1 MAGGL
6 QASEDLD
13 DDGDFNPEINTTPLV
28 DVMLVLLVIFIITV
42 PAIQHAVKI
51 DLPRATAQQ
60 DNKPPVAVDLALD
73 ETGHLHW
80 NDRDITDSELPALIA
95 EAAARQPVPELHLR
109 AQRNTPYEKLVQVMA
124 QAQNGGLEKIG
135 FVTQAVTP

>member
-6 QASEDLD
+6 LGGDELD
-13 DDGDFNPEINTTPLV
+13 EESFNPEINTTPLV

-51 DLPRATAQQ
+51 DLPKAATEQE
-60 DNKPPVAVDLALD
+60 NKPPAAVDLALD
-73 ETGHLHW
+73 NNGHLHW
-80 NDRDITDSELPALIA
+80 DDRDITNSELPALIA
-95 EAAARQPVPELHLR
+95 EAAVRQPMPELHLR
-109 AQRNTPYEKLVQVMA
+109 AERNTPYEKVVQVMA
-124 QAQNGGLEKIG
+124 AAQSGGLSKIG

>member
-6 QASEDLD
+6 LGGDELEED
-13 DDGDFNPEINTTPLV
+13 GFNPEINTTPLV

-51 DLPRATAQQ
+51 DLPKAAAQQ
-60 DNKPPVAVDLALD
+60 DNKPPPSVDLALD
-73 ETGHLHW
+73 NDGRLHW
-80 NDRDITDSELPALIA
+80 DDHDISESDLPALIA

-109 AQRNTPYEKLVQVMA
+109 AERNTPYEKVVQVMA
-124 QAQNGGLEKIG
+124 AAQSGGLDKIG